1 MQRNS
6 RPENRLGS
14 SQLAKRV
21 PSIYVCV
28 LVGGRCSELYSAFH
42 VKQIHMGALQ
52 TRLTLPSEGIVRI
65 RPSKHP
71 AERPRRLD
79 MANAQHLLHARDRS
93 DSMGEVV
100 EVLGQATPQQTASQ
114 KLHFSSIASNPTR
127 GPCHMSNLG

>member
-1 MQRNS
+1 MVWS
-6 RPENRLGS
+6 HLCASITEGS
-14 SQLAKRV
+14 GQETVAYV
-21 PSIYVCV
+21 SIYVCV

-93 DSMGEVV
+93 D
-100 EVLGQATPQQTASQ
+100 
-114 KLHFSSIASNPTR
+114 
-127 GPCHMSNLG
+127 